1 MKKIIAFI
9 LIMAL
14 TLNCTQGNAMVKGQN
29 NDKSMSKN
37 ITKNVAN
44 SNVENDTAKDE
55 YNAKSYVLMEAKSG
69 SIIKSN
75 NENEKLSPA
84 SITKIMT
91 LILIFDYIH
100 SGKIKLGDMVT
111 TSAKAKSMGGS
122 QVFLEEGEQQNVE
135 TLIKCI
141 IIASGND
148 ASVAMAEHIAGSEEE
163 FVKQMNTRAK
173 KLGMNNTNFIDCCG
187 LTDSDDHYTT
197 AKDVATMSREL
208 ITKYPEIFKYSTIW
222 MEMFTHKTAKGE
234 SKFMLTNT
242 NKLLKVN
249 KYVKGL
255 KTGSTSKAKYCVS
268 TVAEKDNVELIAV
281 VMAAADYKERFNIS
295 QKLINYGFAN
305 CKVYTDNK
313 KYNGNIKISNGKK
326 ESLKIKKN
334 DFSYVD
340 TKNNDLSKI
349 KRKISI
355 RKDLQAPVRK
365 GEIVGKASYYL
376 KGKNIGEVNIV
387 SEESVNK
394 INYGFSLIKCMQ
406 MFFRIG

>member
-173 KLGMNNTNFIDCCG
+173 KLGMNNT
-187 LTDSDDHYTT
+187 
-197 AKDVATMSREL
+197 
-208 ITKYPEIFKYSTIW
+208 KYP
-222 MEMFTHKTAKGE
+222 
-234 SKFMLTNT
+234 
-242 NKLLKVN
+242 
-249 KYVKGL
+249 
-255 KTGSTSKAKYCVS
+255 
-268 TVAEKDNVELIAV
+268 
-281 VMAAADYKERFNIS
+281 
-295 QKLINYGFAN
+295 
-305 CKVYTDNK
+305 
-313 KYNGNIKISNGKK
+313 
-326 ESLKIKKN
+326 
-334 DFSYVD
+334 
-340 TKNNDLSKI
+340 
-349 KRKISI
+349 
-355 RKDLQAPVRK
+355 
-365 GEIVGKASYYL
+365 
-376 KGKNIGEVNIV
+376 
-387 SEESVNK
+387 
-394 INYGFSLIKCMQ
+394 
-406 MFFRIG
+406 